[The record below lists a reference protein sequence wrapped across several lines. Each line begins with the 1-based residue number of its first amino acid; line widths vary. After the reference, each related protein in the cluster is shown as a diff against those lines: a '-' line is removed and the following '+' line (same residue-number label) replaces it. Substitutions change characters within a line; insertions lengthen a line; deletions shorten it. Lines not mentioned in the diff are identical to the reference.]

1 MYVETEIRPRFCE
14 TDALGHI
21 NNTVLPVWFEDG
33 RSCLLQQLPRGAEQ
47 GVAAH
52 LAIDF
57 LAELRLRPEVIIRTG
72 IHKVGLKSY
81 EFYQE
86 AWQREKICA
95 RAWVVI
101 VRWDPRTRQTCPI
114 PEDERMAFEA
124 FMFDESLRANT
135 ARERS
140 KAPF

>member
-21 NNTVLPVWFEDG
+21 NNTVFPIWFEDG
-33 RSCLLQQLPRGAEQ
+33 RSCLLQQLPRGTGQ

-57 LAELRLRPEVIIRTG
+57 LAELKYRPEVTIRTG
-72 IHKVGLKSY
+72 IHRIGTKSY

-101 VRWDPRTRQTCPI
+101 VRWDPSTRQTIPI
-114 PEDERMAFEA
+114 PDEERVAFEA
-124 FMFDESLRANT
+124 VMFDESLRART
-135 ARERS
+135 ERERPT
-140 KAPF
+140 APF